1 MVDQLP
7 LDAPEAPRPQF
18 RTLNLLVGRMTTIK
32 LSYWAALT
40 VWELWAPRGWSIA
53 FAAGASAIAMAW
65 AAWSA
70 RRVDRRAGAIARSVP
85 TVATAFVTASVVA
98 APASLPLL
106 LIERQR
112 SIEGCAGQLT
122 CNPAALYLWVAVFA
136 IGFVVIP
143 AVFGLALERARPAD
157 AAGGEPPRAELGK
170 SDGTR

>member
-7 LDAPEAPRPQF
+7 LDGPPRPRPYF

-32 LSYWAALT
+32 LAYWATLT
-40 VWELWAPRGWSIA
+40 VWELWGPRGWSVP
-53 FAAGASAIAMAW
+53 FAMATSVVAMAW

-70 RRVDRRAGAIARSVP
+70 RRVDARAGSIARSIP

-106 LIERQR
+106 LIARQR

-122 CNPAALYLWVAVFA
+122 CNPTALFLWVAAFA
-136 IGFVVIP
+136 IGFLLIP
-143 AVFGLALERARPAD
+143 AVFALALRR
-157 AAGGEPPRAELGK
+157 GE
-170 SDGTR
+170 

>member
-7 LDAPEAPRPQF
+7 LDAPEAPRPRF

-32 LSYWAALT
+32 LTYWAALT
-40 VWELWAPRGWSIA
+40 AWELWGPRGWSIP
-53 FAAGASAIAMAW
+53 FAMVASVSAMAW

-70 RRVDRRAGAIARSVP
+70 RRVDRRAGAIARSIP

-112 SIEGCAGQLT
+112 SIEGCAAQLT
-122 CNPAALYLWVAVFA
+122 CNPTALYLWVAVFGL
-136 IGFVVIP
+136 GFLVIP
-143 AVFGLALERARPAD
+143 AVFALALRRGPPA
-157 AAGGEPPRAELGK
+157 
-170 SDGTR
+170 

>member
-7 LDAPEAPRPQF
+7 LAAPELPRPRF

-40 VWELWAPRGWSIA
+40 VWELWGPRGWSIQ
-53 FAAGASAIAMAW
+53 FAGGASLIAMAW

-70 RRVDRRAGAIARSVP
+70 RRVDRRAGAIARSIP

-112 SIEGCAGQLT
+112 SIEGCAQQLT
-122 CNPAALYLWVAVFA
+122 CNPTALSLWIAVFA
-136 IGFVVIP
+136 IGFLIIP
-143 AVFGLALERARPAD
+143 AVFALALPRR
-157 AAGGEPPRAELGK
+157 EP
-170 SDGTR
+170 T

>member
-7 LDAPEAPRPQF
+7 LDAPEAPQPRF

-32 LSYWAALT
+32 LTYWAALT
-40 VWELWAPRGWSIA
+40 VWELWGPRGWSIP
-53 FAAGASAIAMAW
+53 FAAGASVVAMAW

-70 RRVDRRAGAIARSVP
+70 RQLDPVAGAIPRSIP

-112 SIEGCAGQLT
+112 SIEGCAQQLT
-122 CNPAALYLWVAVFA
+122 CNPTALFLWVAVFA
-136 IGFVVIP
+136 IGFLVIP
-143 AVFGLALERARPAD
+143 AVFALALRRGPPA
-157 AAGGEPPRAELGK
+157 
-170 SDGTR
+170 